1 MGSRGDAQPYC
12 ALGLGLQAAG
22 YGCTIFT
29 NPEHEPLVRACG
41 LGMVSNGHDFKTWFC
56 TDEKVQEA
64 NADRDIQKFLASFGE
79 SCAGTRL
86 QMAERLLQEVT
97 EKRYVSGVCT
107 SLTKGAR
114 LDARD
119 SRHRRRSIASKPQ
132 R

>member
-1 MGSRGDAQPYC
+1 MLRVRR
-12 ALGLGLQAAG
+12 GLGRAKGKEGRAAKE
-22 YGCTIFT
+22 
-29 NPEHEPLVRACG
+29 NLASAC
-41 LGMVSNGHDFKTWFC
+41 FC